1 MNKSILTIAAII
13 SLAIATPVWAE
24 TPDLDPNQQ
33 EEQAACK
40 RYAQEDQIAPDQM
53 AEYMSRCLQD
63 VVEPVDGDYGPAAS
77 ESEEEFPETHDGD
90 PRG

>member
-1 MNKSILTIAAII
+1 MNRSILIFAAII

-24 TPDLDPNQQ
+24 TPDLASNQQ
-33 EEQAACK
+33 EDQATCEQ
-40 RYAQEDQIAPDQM
+40 YAQEDQIAPDQM

-63 VVEPVDGDYGPAAS
+63 LTEPVEGDFGPNA
-77 ESEEEFPETHDGD
+77 SEEESPETDVEE